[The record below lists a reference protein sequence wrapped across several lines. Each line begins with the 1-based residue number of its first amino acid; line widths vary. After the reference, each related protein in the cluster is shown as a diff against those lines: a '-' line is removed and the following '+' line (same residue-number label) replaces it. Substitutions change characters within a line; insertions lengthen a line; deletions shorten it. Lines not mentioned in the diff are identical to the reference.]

1 MSMDRIVLELMKLVN
16 SCAAISCSI
25 LAPAGPTRSRILSAL
40 YRDER
45 SAQTPFYSILAKMFL
60 DQLIR
65 PTEIAPFA
73 SSLRT
78 HQLAKLAPTQAVKL
92 AEDAE
97 LEQGKK
103 GPETV
108 LDRAMMEHNVL
119 ACSRV
124 YNNITFK
131 GLGLLLDLRPS
142 AAEQMART
150 MIQQGRLRA
159 SLDQVEELIIF
170 DVETREGDGVVSNV
184 AQAGAGSGM
193 EDEEKEEQAA
203 APASRRFDLH
213 IRQTLQATEM
223 IAARCE
229 ALLAQAASASASK
242 EVTAAAA

>member
-1 MSMDRIVLELMKLVN
+1 
-16 SCAAISCSI
+16 
-25 LAPAGPTRSRILSAL
+25 
-40 YRDER
+40 
-45 SAQTPFYSILAKMFL
+45 MFL

-65 PTEIAPFA
+65 PAEIAPFA

-92 AEDAE
+92 ADDAE
-97 LEQGKK
+97 TEQGKK
-103 GPETV
+103 GAETV

-159 SLDQVEELIIF
+159 SLDQVEELIVF
-170 DVETREGDGVVSNV
+170 DVETREGDGIVSNV
-184 AQAGAGSGM
+184 AAAQANSGDG
-193 EDEEKEEQAA
+193 EDDELEEQAS

-223 IAARCE
+223 IASRCE
-229 ALLAQAASASASK
+229 ALLAQAAAAK
-242 EVTAAAA
+242 EVSTAA